1 MNLPAAREFIL
12 QRLLTGLDPR
22 MIYHNYQ
29 HTLDVCHTAR
39 ELGVRESVSPGEMET
54 LETAAL
60 FHDTG
65 LLDGYA
71 DHEEKSAEYAAEH
84 LPRFGFP
91 EEEIRK
97 IRKLIRCTRLPQEAE
112 SRLDQILCD
121 ADLYYLGQDEFF
133 VNSFKLK
140 LEWKLFGVRDY
151 TLREWLELQQKFLSS
166 HRYFTATAR
175 SEREQG
181 KKRHLTE
188 ITELL
193 HHLQ

>member
-1 MNLPAAREFIL
+1 MTR
-12 QRLLTGLDPR
+12 
-22 MIYHNYQ
+22 
-29 HTLDVCHTAR
+29 
-39 ELGVRESVSPGEMET
+39 
-54 LETAAL
+54 
-60 FHDTG
+60 
-65 LLDGYA
+65 GYST
-71 DHEEKSAEYAAEH
+71 DMPIMRKNRQNMPQH